1 MSQSQELDARENCY
15 SGILFRFFLTVSISL
30 NVAIQLLISFLVAGQ
45 MTICQNLTGDKAA
58 RIVKGKHY
66 TCH

>member
-1 MSQSQELDARENCY
+1 MPQSQELDARENFY

-45 MTICQNLTGDKAA
+45 MTICQNMVETRAK
-58 RIVKGKHY
+58 I
-66 TCH
+66 